1 MKKIILSLFTCSIVL
16 STQAQDN
23 LVNSLK
29 ANASDSSKAKY
40 QFTTII
46 DLEDSPVK
54 NQGSSGTCWS
64 YSGNSFLES
73 EMIKKGKENVRNT
86 YQNTVNN
93 LSNNLYPKSEE
104 FETIKNKLENYRE
117 LSDREK
123 QIYNKYSEKFSGY
136 PSAI

>member
-1 MKKIILSLFTCSIVL
+1 MAECGKG
-16 STQAQDN
+16 STTNYDAIKQA
-23 LVNSLK
+23 VFK
-29 ANASDSSKAKY
+29 GSD
-40 QFTTII
+40 
-46 DLEDSPVK
+46 D
-54 NQGSSGTCWS
+54 
-64 YSGNSFLES
+64 
-73 EMIKKGKENVRNT
+73 MIKKGKENIRNT

-93 LSNNLYPKSEE
+93 LSNNLYPTSEE